1 MLPCAVWLSQAAQCL
16 DDSYLKRQS
25 FDAERQR
32 LRQTRL
38 DAEAKAKAHN
48 PKQERLWDGSY
59 LAINRQIA

>member
-1 MLPCAVWLSQAAQCL
+1 MLSCAVWLSQAAQYS

-32 LRQTRL
+32 LQQTRL
-38 DAEAKAKAHN
+38 DAEAKAHN

-59 LAINRQIA
+59 LAINQQIA